1 VKSGGGLMRL
11 QDMDIVKEKL
21 KFYIQ
26 GLKNLHEEDPTV
38 TKVAAL
44 GITLGLLGILNCI
57 VMIIRVS

>member
-1 VKSGGGLMRL
+1 MRL